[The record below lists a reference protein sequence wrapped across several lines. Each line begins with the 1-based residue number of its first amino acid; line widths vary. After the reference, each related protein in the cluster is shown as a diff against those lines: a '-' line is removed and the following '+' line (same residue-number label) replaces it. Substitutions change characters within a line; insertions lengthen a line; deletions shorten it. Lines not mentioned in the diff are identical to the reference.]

1 MSSQQHQRIKQPSV
15 EDEVD
20 LNMCIPGL
28 GENKIRPRVLGS
40 SFFGYVADA
49 YSPRTPCLPSERL
62 MESPVTIPIYASNNG
77 NLKSRYS
84 FSRKYR
90 LWKKLSSSH
99 QNLKKMTSLETNLLI
114 LRYDKRSTL
123 TGVRIFCFIRI
134 PIDRFRFY
142 VSTVSSAPVEL

>member
-1 MSSQQHQRIKQPSV
+1 MSSQQHQRIKQQPSV

-62 MESPVTIPIYASNNG
+62 MESVIIPLHLSNN
-77 NLKSRYS
+77 YD
-84 FSRKYR
+84 
-90 LWKKLSSSH
+90 
-99 QNLKKMTSLETNLLI
+99 LEILI
-114 LRYDKRSTL
+114 LQVQQK
-123 TGVRIFCFIRI
+123 
-134 PIDRFRFY
+134 
-142 VSTVSSAPVEL
+142 APVLDEVTVITEPDENEIVRDEPSPVESQV

>member
-1 MSSQQHQRIKQPSV
+1 MSSQQHQRIKQQPSV

-62 MESPVTIPIYASNNG
+62 MESVIIPLHLSNNDD
-77 NLKSRYS
+77 
-84 FSRKYR
+84 
-90 LWKKLSSSH
+90 
-99 QNLKKMTSLETNLLI
+99 LE
-114 LRYDKRSTL
+114 
-123 TGVRIFCFIRI
+123 F
-134 PIDRFRFY
+134 
-142 VSTVSSAPVEL
+142 